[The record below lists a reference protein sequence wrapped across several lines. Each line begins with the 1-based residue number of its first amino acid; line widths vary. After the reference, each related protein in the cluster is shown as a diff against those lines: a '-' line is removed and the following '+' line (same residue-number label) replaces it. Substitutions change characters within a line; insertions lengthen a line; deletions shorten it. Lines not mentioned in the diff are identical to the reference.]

1 MLPNFLIIGAT
12 KGGTTSLHY
21 YLGQHPDVFVLP
33 EKETNFFAQNS
44 ALCMIDR
51 TVRSREEYE
60 KLFAGAKGKKVI
72 GESSPAYLAVPDA
85 PKLIHD
91 LIPAVK
97 LIAVLRNPIER
108 AYSHYL
114 MRRRQGKEARTS
126 FEEVLAADDL
136 DPLRS
141 YKSRGFYGQHL
152 ERYTKYFPMEQMKI
166 FLYEEFTDDAAHI
179 VKEIFGFLDVDDAF
193 LPDMREK
200 HNVNP
205 PAEEPISPKAKKMLQ
220 DLYRDDLALAGNILG
235 RDLSGWLA

>member
-60 KLFAGAKGKKVI
+60 KMFEETKGKKAV

-85 PKLIHD
+85 PRLIHE
-91 LIPAVK
+91 LIPKVK
-97 LIAVLRNPIER
+97 LIAVLRSPVER

-114 MRRRQGKEARTS
+114 MRRRQGKEIRMS

-141 YKSRGFYGQHL
+141 YKSRGFYGQQL
-152 ERYTKYFPMEQMKI
+152 QRYQKYFPMEQMKI
-166 FLYEEFTDDAAHI
+166 FLYEEFTDDAASV
-179 VKEIFGFLDVDDAF
+179 VKAIFGFLNVDDAF
-193 LPDMREK
+193 VPDMREK

-205 PAEEPISPKAKKMLQ
+205 PTEERISPKAKTTLQ
-220 DLYRDDLALAGNILG
+220 NLYREDLALAGKILG
-235 RDLSGWLA
+235 RDLSGWLQ